1 MAMTKGREFIHT
13 TMHDFKSNIAK
24 YTRILNR
31 GDYKGVIV
39 KRYNEPLGLYL
50 PMDAPKEKPKPK
62 DPAADFIDSF
72 ERIYGSTETS

>member
-50 PMDAPKEKPKPK
+50 PMDAPKPPPEPAPNPFAAMMDKFDEVYPEEK
-62 DPAADFIDSF
+62 
-72 ERIYGSTETS
+72 